1 MVLMNQKGR
10 ETLSLCRFEFLFL
23 FSRGF
28 GHGIFLIVLKKNTKN
43 RTVICLV
50 RFFVLYLKC
59 SNERDMEKV
68 TLTEKEYDLIMA
80 IRNYKKSYPNGY
92 PEILW
97 YIERLFNELLD
108 EREEQKEE

>member
-1 MVLMNQKGR
+1 
-10 ETLSLCRFEFLFL
+10 
-23 FSRGF
+23 
-28 GHGIFLIVLKKNTKN
+28 
-43 RTVICLV
+43 
-50 RFFVLYLKC
+50 
-59 SNERDMEKV
+59 MEKV

-108 EREEQKEE
+108 GREEKKEE